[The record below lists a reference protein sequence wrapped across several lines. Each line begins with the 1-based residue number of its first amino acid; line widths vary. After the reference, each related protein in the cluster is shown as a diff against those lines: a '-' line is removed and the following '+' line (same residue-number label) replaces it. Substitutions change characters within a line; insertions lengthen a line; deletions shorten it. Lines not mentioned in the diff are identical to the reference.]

1 VLNPNAWVDP
11 PAGQFGTGAAYYND
25 YRYQRRPNENL
36 GLGRIFRVKERAQL
50 NIRMEFT
57 NIFNRAEA
65 PNPTAANAAQTQTRD
80 PVTGATTAGFGFI
93 NTSTIGASTP
103 VGTSTSRQE
112 RLWGVSLSDPMLD

>member
-65 PNPTAANAAQTQTRD
+65 PNPTATNAAQTQTRN

-103 VGTSTSRQE
+103 VGTATSRQGTIVG
-112 RLWGVSLSDPMLD
+112 RFTF